1 MKNPTYR
8 ILPSLCSSAT
18 RLLFAAASLTMM
30 AAANADSGNN
40 TTTAYVDSI
49 HQWGAWELDIEPA
62 AGGLQQAGTQA
73 LNARDSRVS
82 LRTNS
87 VSALA
92 RNRSP
97 VIFTP
102 SAPIVPNIVPV
113 TPPPPPVTPPIG
125 GPADGLF

>member
-1 MKNPTYR
+1 MNSPKPVISR
-8 ILPSLCSSAT
+8 VSA
-18 RLLFAAASLTMM
+18 LLVFAALSLT
-30 AAANADSGNN
+30 AVTNANADSDSDS

-62 AGGLQQAGTQA
+62 AGGLQQPSTQA
-73 LNARDSRVS
+73 LNSRDARVA

-87 VSALA
+87 FSAVA
-92 RNRSP
+92 PRDRSP
-97 VIFTP
+97 VIFSP
-102 SAPIVPNIVPV
+102 SAPIVPPIVPV